1 MASARGLPFAT
12 LSGGQQ
18 QRVLLA
24 QGLAGEASVLLVDE
38 PTTALDAAS
47 VRRIRAVLR
56 EEADRGAVVLCVTHD
71 ATLIAD
77 ADREVAL
84 REGMRLSVSR

>member
-1 MASARGLPFAT
+1 
-12 LSGGQQ
+12 
-18 QRVLLA
+18 
-24 QGLAGEASVLLVDE
+24 
-38 PTTALDAAS
+38 
-47 VRRIRAVLR
+47 VLR

-84 REGMRLSVSR
+84 RDGMRLSASR